1 MVESTQQ
8 KFVLLTDRRNQHD
21 KAWKM
26 HAWVRLSIFNDGMW
40 PARLRSQQKSGKVN
54 EFCW

>member
-1 MVESTQQ
+1 MLESTTEVCP
-8 KFVLLTDRRNQHD
+8 FDGHD

-26 HAWVRLSIFNDGMW
+26 HTWVILIFNDGMG
-40 PARLRSQQKSGKVN
+40 PASLRSQQKSGKVN